1 MSQIRNMLMAQAGM
15 ESLDAA
21 EVAQVEKTA
30 EEVAE
35 LVADKAAE
43 EIKAEVNEL
52 ADEVEELS
60 EEIEE
65 IEEDVEELEECV
77 DGMEALLKAGSFNG
91 AAFGLLY
98 NRAEKLNRKL
108 GGAETGAVVGA
119 ESLGDATSATLAAR
133 AGMEGFMETARG
145 YKDAAVKFI
154 MSMYESLKSFVK
166 GLFDKSVAIENQVKA
181 TTARL
186 EKAEKMKED
195 VKPGKWA
202 SLALLRDSNKLRAIV
217 TAADAVVSA
226 GAKLTANDVAGYAGA
241 YRTLKNAIENLAK
254 DGQSKA
260 NKSGDGTTH
269 QIHFGKV
276 VISAT
281 VFDGEIKEL
290 ADVNKAAKVTT
301 ISYSVAKQEGEVS
314 FNALTKESAKGF
326 LKSAAADGVM
336 LKSMKEAKAG
346 NEKGRDELVAALKK
360 VEGKQEDWVKPS
372 ISALKASTAMTNRVF
387 TVVAKILGNVADA
400 KIAAVKAYL

>member
-1 MSQIRNMLMAQAGM
+1 MSQIRNMLMAHAGM
-15 ESLDAA
+15 ETLDAG

-77 DGMEALLKAGSFNG
+77 DGMEALLQAGAFNG

-108 GGAETGAVVGA
+108 GGADTGSVVGT
-119 ESLGDATSATLAAR
+119 ESLGDAMSAGLAAR
-133 AGMEGFMETARG
+133 AGMESFMDTARG

-154 MSMYESLKSFVK
+154 MSMYESLKAFVK

-181 TTARL
+181 TSARL
-186 EKAEKMKED
+186 EKAEKMKEN

-202 SLALLRDSNKLRAIV
+202 SLALLKDSTKLKAII
-217 TAADAVVSA
+217 TAVDAVVGA
-226 GAKLTANDVAGYAGA
+226 GGKLTANDVSGYANA
-241 YRTLKNAIENLAK
+241 YRTLKSQIENLAK

-281 VFDGEIKEL
+281 VFDGEIKEH

-301 ISYSVAKQEGEVS
+301 ISYTVAKQEGEVS
-314 FNALTKESAKGF
+314 FNALTKESAKG
-326 LKSAAADGVM
+326 LLSSAQKDGEM

-346 NEKGRDELVAALKK
+346 NEKGRDELVAAIKK

-387 TVVAKILGNVADA
+387 TTVAKILGNVADA

>member
-1 MSQIRNMLMAQAGM
+1 MSQIRNMLMAHAGM
-15 ESLDAA
+15 ETLDAG
-21 EVAQVEKTA
+21 EIAQVEKTA

-43 EIKAEVNEL
+43 EVKAEVNEL

-60 EEIEE
+60 EEVEE

-77 DGMEALLKAGSFNG
+77 DGMEALLQAGSFNG

-98 NRAEKLNRKL
+98 ARAEKLNRKL
-108 GGAETGAVVGA
+108 GGADTGAVVGA

-154 MSMYESLKSFVK
+154 MSMYESLKAFVK
-166 GLFDKSVAIENQVKA
+166 GLLDKSVAIENQVK
-181 TTARL
+181 TTGDRL
-186 EKAEKMKED
+186 AKAEKMKEN

-202 SLALLRDSNKLRAIV
+202 SLALIRDTHKLKAIV
-217 TAADAVVSA
+217 TAADALVAA
-226 GAKLTANDVAGYAGA
+226 GAKLTSNDVAGYVTA
-241 YRTLKNAIENLAK
+241 YNMLKSHISALAK

-260 NKSGDGTTH
+260 NKSGNGTTH
-269 QIHFGKV
+269 QIHFGRV
-276 VISAT
+276 IISAT

-301 ISYSVAKQEGEVS
+301 ISYSVSKEGGEVN
-314 FNALTKESAKGF
+314 FNALTKDTAKAF
-326 LKSAAADGVM
+326 LTLAAKDGEM
-336 LKSMKEAKAG
+336 LKSMKDAKAG
-346 NEKGRDELVAALKK
+346 NEKGRDELIAALKK
-360 VEGKQEDWVKPS
+360 VEGKQEDWVKPA

>member
-1 MSQIRNMLMAQAGM
+1 MSQIRSMLMAQAGM